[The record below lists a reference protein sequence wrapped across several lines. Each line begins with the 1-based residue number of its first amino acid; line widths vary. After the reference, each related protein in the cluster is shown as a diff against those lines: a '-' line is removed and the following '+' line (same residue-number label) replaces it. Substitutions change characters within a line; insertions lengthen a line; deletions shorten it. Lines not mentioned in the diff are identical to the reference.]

1 MQYRLKHTL
10 GLTDARACNDLGES
24 LSIDIT
30 KLTAGCVIELSDKG
44 YTYLTCSKRGKGY
57 AGLLEPAEPAKVK
70 AVAKDPAIGASK

>member
-44 YTYLTCSKRGKGY
+44 YTYLTKTKGY
-57 AGLLEPAEPAKVK
+57 AGLLEPTEPAKVK